1 MKTSLKEIELNFKGL
16 DLYKIVLDIEK
27 YPEYIPWC
35 SSLEI
40 INRKKN
46 EIRAKMVVNYKFIYS
61 QKFTSCVFFDLKK
74 KIIKTKYIDGPLK
87 NLETNW
93 EFIDLKKNGIY
104 YFDSYGE
111 PEPKEVKKLAER
123 LLEQSRKLGKN
134 NMVYKVNNV
143 RHQYKNS
150 ECGVYSINFIVK
162 LLEGNKY
169 TDIISNKV
177 ADDDMNNNRNYYFVK
192 E

>member
-1 MKTSLKEIELNFKGL
+1 MKTSLKEIELNFKVL

-87 NLETNW
+87 DLETNW
-93 EFIDLKKNGIY
+93 EFIDLKKNKTKIL
-104 YFDSYGE
+104 FSLKFEFKKNLHQKIAEIFFPIIEDKMVDSF
-111 PEPKEVKKLAER
+111 VER
-123 LLEQSRKLGKN
+123 AN
-134 NMVYKVNNV
+134 
-143 RHQYKNS
+143 
-150 ECGVYSINFIVK
+150 K
-162 LLEGNKY
+162 LLN
-169 TDIISNKV
+169 
-177 ADDDMNNNRNYYFVK
+177 
-192 E
+192 

>member
-1 MKTSLKEIELNFKGL
+1 MKTSLKEIELNFKVL

-61 QKFTSCVFFDLKK
+61 QKFTSCVFFDFKK

-87 NLETNW
+87 DLETNW
-93 EFIDLKKNGIY
+93 KFIDLKKNKTKILFSLKFEFKKNLHQKIAEIFY
-104 YFDSYGE
+104 PIIENKMVDSF
-111 PEPKEVKKLAER
+111 VER
-123 LLEQSRKLGKN
+123 AN
-134 NMVYKVNNV
+134 
-143 RHQYKNS
+143 
-150 ECGVYSINFIVK
+150 K
-162 LLEGNKY
+162 LLN
-169 TDIISNKV
+169 
-177 ADDDMNNNRNYYFVK
+177 
-192 E
+192 